1 MSSEVGARALQENQT
16 AMLTSNTCSAHSKG
30 EALGRD
36 VEIKITNVDEMKA
49 PIKNTQVAMKPM
61 TVPPLRNQ

>member
-36 VEIKITNVDEMKA
+36 VEIKVTNVDDIKA
-49 PIKNTQVAMKPM
+49 PIKNI
-61 TVPPLRNQ
+61 

>member
-1 MSSEVGARALQENQT
+1 MSNEVGARALQENQT

-36 VEIKITNVDEMKA
+36 IEIKITSVDDMKA
-49 PIKNTQVAMKPM
+49 PIKNT
-61 TVPPLRNQ
+61 

>member
-1 MSSEVGARALQENQT
+1 MSNEVGARDLQENQT

-36 VEIKITNVDEMKA
+36 IEIKITSVDDMKA
-49 PIKNTQVAMKPM
+49 PIKNT
-61 TVPPLRNQ
+61 

>member
-1 MSSEVGARALQENQT
+1 MNNEVGARALQENQT

-36 VEIKITNVDEMKA
+36 VEIKVTNVDEMKP